1 MRIATTAVATF
12 ALLSATHA
20 FIPST
25 TYAPIRITQ
34 IYAEDITGTVKW
46 YNELRGFGFIEVDD
60 GGPDMYV
67 HATGLTFDGPL
78 VDGERVSFAT
88 EIDRRTNKPKAVNV
102 YREAP
107 VEVVDSEPVEKP
119 VVEAAVSSEEP
130 VAVAEPV
137 EEVVPAIAA
146 EEVVEK
152 ANINIEELQAKE
164 AFQRLLLQ
172 AKLAED
178 QKCRQ
183 KIKSIEAEK
192 TQRALLEAQLSMN
205 SKRSRNG
212 KQVIDEAA
220 IAAARKMAVDAEKF
234 QLEVPSEELVAVAEP
249 IEVVVPIIAAEEV
262 VQKANI
268 NIEELQAKEAFQRL
282 LLQAKLAEDQ
292 KCRQKIKSIEAE
304 KTQRALLEA
313 QLSMNSKRSRNG
325 KQVIDEAAIA
335 AARKKAVDAELFQ
348 QSLLAEKFKND
359 KIINQQKK
367 AAAEEAARIEAEKA
381 AEEARLAEV
390 ARLAKEAD
398 EKRIAEEKA
407 AAEAARLAREKEEA
421 VAKELGYSSF
431 ENMMTRQQPKSKE
444 EEAALAQKYGAIENV
459 GERAYAI
466 LKDLGA
472 VEETVEPQV

>member
-1 MRIATTAVATF
+1 
-12 ALLSATHA
+12 
-20 FIPST
+20 
-25 TYAPIRITQ
+25 
-34 IYAEDITGTVKW
+34 
-46 YNELRGFGFIEVDD
+46 
-60 GGPDMYV
+60 
-67 HATGLTFDGPL
+67 
-78 VDGERVSFAT
+78 
-88 EIDRRTNKPKAVNV
+88 
-102 YREAP
+102 
-107 VEVVDSEPVEKP
+107 
-119 VVEAAVSSEEP
+119 
-130 VAVAEPV
+130 
-137 EEVVPAIAA
+137 
-146 EEVVEK
+146 
-152 ANINIEELQAKE
+152 
-164 AFQRLLLQ
+164 
-172 AKLAED
+172 
-178 QKCRQ
+178 
-183 KIKSIEAEK
+183 
-192 TQRALLEAQLSMN
+192 MN